1 MQQKVKA
8 IKAFSSN
15 QGIALVLF
23 GIYLIWFMGQLF
35 VETDRFLWDF
45 RVYSSA
51 SRAFY
56 LGLDPY
62 HLDGSIQPHQN
73 VASLPYMYPPLAL
86 YYYVPFAWLPSA
98 AAIPVFSSIK
108 LLALF
113 GLYFVWDKIFP
124 IRKYA
129 AEFSLFSFLAFNAA
143 LHRDLISGN
152 ISVFEQLVL
161 WVAIYHFIKG
171 KIWHF
176 GYLVCLV
183 STVKLLPIVFLGFL
197 LFSEKQDKYKALA
210 WFVGLFVSYLG
221 LNFVVEPVLTP
232 IYVQSFISSDINSIA
247 SHDHDEGGINN
258 ASTYEFM
265 RALPAVLAINFSGTL
280 PLVLYALLAI
290 ALILITWQSL
300 RPIICS
306 EDKDDRLMV
315 VFTLTMLALL
325 ILPRMKDYSY
335 ILAVLPTFFIMLRNR
350 SRDSLLVLL
359 VLVCL
364 SARDL
369 AVPIFGE
376 MLLYYWDFYT
386 LVVSGFVWGLYIRE
400 VRESTARVRSLQG
413 NGISR
418 NILVD

>member
-1 MQQKVKA
+1 MPQIMKT
-8 IKAFSSN
+8 IKALSSN
-15 QGIALVLF
+15 QRVALVLF
-23 GIYLIWFMGQLF
+23 GIYLIWFLGQLF
-35 VETDRFLWDF
+35 VDNDRFLWDF

-51 SRAFY
+51 SKAYY
-56 LGLDPY
+56 LGLNPY

-86 YYYVPFAWLPSA
+86 YYYIPFAWLPSA
-98 AAIPVFSSIK
+98 AAILVYSSVK
-108 LLALF
+108 LLALG
-113 GLYFVWDKIFP
+113 GLFFVWDKIFP

-129 AEFSLFSFLAFNAA
+129 AEFSIFSFFSFNAA

-161 WVAIYHFIKG
+161 WIAIYYFING
-171 KIWHF
+171 KLWHF
-176 GYLVCLV
+176 GYLVFLA

-197 LFSEKQDKYKALA
+197 MFSEKQDKHKALA
-210 WFVGLFVSYLG
+210 WFIGLFAFYLG
-221 LNFVVEPVLTP
+221 LNFVAEPVLTP
-232 IYVQSFISSDINSIA
+232 IYIQSFVSSEVNSIA
-247 SHDHDEGGINN
+247 SNDHNEGGINN

-265 RALPAVLAINFSGTL
+265 RALPAVLAISFSGAL

-290 ALILITWQSL
+290 ALTLITWQSL
-300 RPIICS
+300 RPIIGS
-306 EDKDDRLMV
+306 AEEDHRLML

-335 ILAVLPTFFIMLRNR
+335 ILAVLPTFFIMLRIR

-369 AVPIFGE
+369 AAPIYKE

-386 LVVSGFVWGLYIRE
+386 LVLSGVVWGLFIRE
-400 VRESTARVRSLQG
+400 IRESTG
-413 NGISR
+413 
-418 NILVD
+418 LVHAL